1 MDWSMAHLHL
11 MGNHL
16 PVFGS
21 VIAILVLLWGL
32 LARRRDIVTV
42 GLALTVL
49 TGVGAFVARQTGHEA
64 EEQVEES
71 AWANRRLIHEHE
83 EAADAAFIVA
93 AITGAVALVA
103 LFLRRG
109 GGPGVSWLPWLVL
122 LGLLLTA
129 AALAKT
135 ALYGGYIRHAEVR
148 PAALDTMPP
157 PRPMVDGD

>member
-1 MDWSMAHLHL
+1 MDWSMTHLHL

-32 LARRRDIVTV
+32 LAKRRDIVTV
-42 GLALTVL
+42 ALALTVV
-49 TGVGAFVARQTGHEA
+49 TGIGAFVARQTGHEA
-64 EEQVEES
+64 EEQVEDS
-71 AWANRRLIHEHE
+71 TWANRRLIHEHE

-93 AITGAVALVA
+93 AVTGAVALVA

-109 GGPGVSWLPWLVL
+109 GGPGVAWISWLVL
-122 LGLLLTA
+122 IGLLTA

-135 ALYGGYIRHAEVR
+135 ALYGGYIRHGEVR

-157 PRPMVDGD
+157 PRPMPDSD

>member
-1 MDWSMAHLHL
+1 MDWSMTHLHL

-21 VIAILVLLWGL
+21 VIAIVILLWGL

-42 GLALTVL
+42 ALALTVL
-49 TGVGAFVARQTGHEA
+49 TGIGAFVARQTGHEA
-64 EEQVEES
+64 EEQVEDS
-71 AWANRRLIHEHE
+71 TWANRRLIHEHE

-93 AITGAVALVA
+93 AITGAVALIA

-109 GGPGVSWLPWLVL
+109 GGPGVAWISWLVL

-148 PAALDTMPP
+148 PTALDTMPP
-157 PRPMVDGD
+157 PRSMP

>member
-21 VIAILVLLWGL
+21 VIAIVILLWGL

-42 GLALTVL
+42 ALALTVL
-49 TGVGAFVARQTGHEA
+49 TGIGAFVARQTGHEA
-64 EEQVEES
+64 EEQVEDS
-71 AWANRRLIHEHE
+71 TWANRRLIHEHE

-93 AITGAVALVA
+93 AITGAVALLA
-103 LFLRRG
+103 LLLRRG
-109 GGPGVSWLPWLVL
+109 GGPGVAWIPWLVL
-122 LGLLLTA
+122 IGLLVTF

-135 ALYGGYIRHAEVR
+135 ALYGGYIRHGEVR

-157 PRPMVDGD
+157 PRPMPDSD

>member
-1 MDWSMAHLHL
+1 MDWSMTHLHL

-21 VIAILVLLWGL
+21 VFAIVILLWGL

-42 GLALTVL
+42 ALALTVL
-49 TGVGAFVARQTGHEA
+49 TGIGAFVARQTGHEA
-64 EEQVEES
+64 EEQVEDS
-71 AWANRRLIHEHE
+71 TWANRRLIHEHE

-93 AITGAVALVA
+93 AITGAVALIA

-109 GGPGVSWLPWLVL
+109 GGPGVAWISWLVL

-148 PAALDTMPP
+148 PTALDTMPP
-157 PRPMVDGD
+157 PRSMPDDD